1 MQEGTIYY
9 VFKDSCI
16 INKMYSNSKISIL
29 KDFMLGYQIFEDLI
43 SFTYNAFLFGII
55 YIQSM
60 NIVTATP

>member
-1 MQEGTIYY
+1 
-9 VFKDSCI
+9 
-16 INKMYSNSKISIL
+16 MYSNSKTQNISIL